1 MNTLAYNGISPLYKP
16 QTLQNP
22 VINPVQSIS
31 QAKTPLPTSNLNQT
45 SQGSGLTVKLSAQA
59 HSYAEKAERVEQK
72 YADTQ
77 NVILQQQTSARTQ
90 TASTQDANGAIGL
103 HGLPPIKLFNAQDVK
118 NYEKKLMSA
127 LEARG
132 VDTSQKIDLAT
143 DFEGRV
149 YVKNDH
155 PDKDAIEKT
164 INNDKDLR
172 NGFVQTS
179 NFYMFREIYAQHQ
192 QWAQKIESGVEEE
205 IANLWLINSVKNTV
219 AKSGEGLSF
228 VEGKSQ
234 DPFGHSGNGNN
245 FASKLAAAYKNT

>member
-16 QTLQNP
+16 QALQNR

-31 QAKTPLPTSNLNQT
+31 QAKTPSPTSNLNQT
-45 SQGSGLTVKLSAQA
+45 SQGSGLTVKLSTQA
-59 HSYAEKAERVEQK
+59 HSYAERAERVEQK

-77 NVILQQQTSARTQ
+77 NAILQQQTSARTQ

-103 HGLPPIKLFNAQDVK
+103 PPIKFFNAQDVE
-118 NYEKKLMSA
+118 NYEKQLMSA

-132 VDTSQKIDLAT
+132 VDTSRQIDLAT
-143 DFEGRV
+143 DYQGRV

-164 INNDKDLR
+164 INEDQDLR
-172 NGFVQTS
+172 NGFIQTS
-179 NFYMFREIYAQHQ
+179 NFYLFREIYAQHQ

-205 IANLWLINSVKNTV
+205 IANLWLINSIKNTV
-219 AKSGEGLSF
+219 AKSSEGLSF

-234 DPFGHSGNGNN
+234 DPFGNSGNGNN